1 MRAYLFS
8 IISERISRNL
18 RHDFFES
25 IINKDVAFFDERRTG
40 DLRKFYFSNLTNFL
54 QLVSRINSDTQVIQD
69 CLSTNVSMFVRG
81 STFII
86 CTLIILFIYSPTLA
100 GVTLAGIVPVL
111 AFGIV
116 YGAQIKKLTK

>member
-40 DLRKFYFSNLTNFL
+40 DLRKLTINFL
-54 QLVSRINSDTQVIQD
+54 LF
-69 CLSTNVSMFVRG
+69 MF
-81 STFII
+81 
-86 CTLIILFIYSPTLA
+86 
-100 GVTLAGIVPVL
+100 
-111 AFGIV
+111 
-116 YGAQIKKLTK
+116 